1 MIFAAY
7 IAIWVGV
14 EEGRGR
20 ERSNTKSEEN
30 ALFTLQSRL
39 GAASA
44 QGDFRGHNDSL
55 PAGPSSLGLLSK
67 RFVYP
72 GYVA

>member
-14 EEGRGR
+14 EEERGR

-39 GAASA
+39 GAASIQDA
-44 QGDFRGHNDSL
+44 FRVHNDSL
-55 PAGPSSLGLLSK
+55 PSPSSLGLLSK

-72 GYVA
+72 GRVA